1 MTFEL
6 HQGYLPTAIGRVA
19 ELHARYY
26 SALVGFGL
34 PFEAKVARELAEFCE
49 RYDESRDGLWLLLQ
63 DGRVEGS
70 IAIDGARA
78 AAQDVFG
85 HGAIEQEGILTDE
98 GDAIIERG
106 GGDGGGGL
114 VGDAN
119 CVEGGDGV
127 LDAHHHGVDGA
138 NVGQLEHGE
147 RLVTAV
153 GEHDVHV
160 LRDCRR
166 RHGVFF
172 HLAGV
177 VHDVCGGTERA
188 PSP

>member
-19 ELHARYY
+19 ELHARHY

-78 AAQDVFG
+78 AEQGAHLRWFITSDLVRGKGAGTALLNAAMAFCQSRHYPRVYLWTFEGLHAARHLYEKFG
-85 HGAIEQEGILTDE
+85 FTLAYQEPGTQWGREVTEQRF
-98 GDAIIERG
+98 ERQSDSLG
-106 GGDGGGGL
+106 
-114 VGDAN
+114 
-119 CVEGGDGV
+119 
-127 LDAHHHGVDGA
+127 
-138 NVGQLEHGE
+138 
-147 RLVTAV
+147 
-153 GEHDVHV
+153 
-160 LRDCRR
+160 
-166 RHGVFF
+166 
-172 HLAGV
+172 
-177 VHDVCGGTERA
+177 
-188 PSP
+188 